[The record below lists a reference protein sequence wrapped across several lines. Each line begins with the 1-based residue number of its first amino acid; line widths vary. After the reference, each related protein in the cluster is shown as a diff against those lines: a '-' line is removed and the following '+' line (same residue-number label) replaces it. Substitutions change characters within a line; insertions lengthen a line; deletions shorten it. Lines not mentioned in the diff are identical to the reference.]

1 MASNTARRYS
11 MVKRYGVIIDTL
23 IKYGFG
29 YFVDQMGIRS
39 LGSLRSRLK
48 GRFGKG
54 DEARTGPARV
64 RMVLEELGPTYV
76 KFGQLMSMREDL
88 IPKEYAEEFSKLQDD
103 VPPFDYS
110 EIERIIEEELGKKV
124 ENLFL
129 SFDKKPVAA
138 ASLGQVHRAKLHGGT
153 EVAVKVQRP
162 GIRKVIDSDLDI
174 LYSIAGFAEE
184 HVEEAKLYNPV
195 EIVDELQRS
204 IYAEMDYTQ
213 EARNIERFQNNFKKD
228 PNIIIPGVYWEYSS
242 RRVLTLDYIDGI
254 KSDNFKKIDELG
266 LDRDKIAE
274 CGAEAFMKQI
284 FEDGFFHAD
293 MHSGNVLI
301 MEDGRIALLDFGM
314 VGHIS
319 KEIRNLLID
328 ALISITR
335 GDVNQFLEVLKD
347 FGMVP
352 TEIDVHAFKIDY
364 EHVLNKYYS
373 RSLKQLDTP
382 LMIAEMMALLRKFK
396 IRIPPN
402 IALLFKGVI
411 TVSGFGL
418 QMVPDFN
425 VTVIAEPYAR
435 DIMRTRFRPRNIADT
450 LYTDMWYTAR
460 MLHKAPL
467 QISHILSIAEK
478 GYLSIKFEHHGM
490 DRIVAELNASSNRL
504 AFSLIISSIILGS
517 SLIIQTGMQPHVGG
531 VPLFGVAGF
540 VMAAFMGLWLMVYI
554 LKTGKI

>member
-1 MASNTARRYS
+1 MASNIVRRYS

-23 IKYGFG
+23 VKYGFG

-39 LGSLRSRLK
+39 LGSLRSRFKDRL
-48 GRFGKG
+48 GRGH
-54 DEARTGPARV
+54 EPRTGPARA

-76 KFGQLMSMREDL
+76 KFGQLMSMRQDL
-88 IPKEYAEEFSKLQDD
+88 IPKEYAEEFAKLQND

-110 EIERIIEEELGKKV
+110 EVERIIEEELGDKV

-129 SFDKKPVAA
+129 SFEKTPIAA
-138 ASLGQVHRAKLHGGT
+138 ASIAQVHRAKLLGGADI
-153 EVAVKVQRP
+153 VVKVQRP

-184 HVEEAKLYNPV
+184 HVEEAKLYSPV
-195 EIVDELQRS
+195 EVVDELQKS
-204 IYAEMDYTQ
+204 IYLEMDFTQ
-213 EARNIERFQNNFKKD
+213 EGRNIERFQNNFRDD
-228 PNIIIPGVYWEYSS
+228 PNIVIPGVYWEYSS

-254 KSDNFKKIDELG
+254 KSDNFEKIDELG
-266 LDRDKIAE
+266 LDRDKLAE
-274 CGAEAFMKQI
+274 HGTEAFMKQI

-301 MEDGRIALLDFGM
+301 LEDGRIALLDFGM

-319 KEIRNLLID
+319 HEIRNLLID
-328 ALISITR
+328 ALIAITR
-335 GDVNQFLEVLKD
+335 GDVNQYLEVLKD

-352 TEIDVHAFKIDY
+352 DNIDVQAFKIDY
-364 EHVLNKYYS
+364 EHVLNKYYG

-382 LMIAEMMALLRKFK
+382 LMIAEMMTLLRKFK

-402 IALLFKGVI
+402 IALLFKGVM
-411 TVSGFGL
+411 TVSGFAL

-435 DIMRTRFRPRNIADT
+435 NIMRTRFKPRNIADN
-450 LYTDMWYTAR
+450 LYTDMWHTAR

-478 GYLSIKFEHHGM
+478 GYLNLRFEHKGM
-490 DRIVAELNASSNRL
+490 DRIVAELNAASNRL
-504 AFSLIISSIILGS
+504 SFSLIISSIILGS
-517 SLIIQTGMQPHVGG
+517 SLIIQTGMQPHIGG

-540 VMAAFMGLWLMVYI
+540 VIAAFMGLWLMVYI

>member
-1 MASNTARRYS
+1 MVSSITRRYS
-11 MVKRYGVIIDTL
+11 MVKRYGIIIDTL

-39 LGSLRSRLK
+39 LGSLRSRFKDRL
-48 GRFGKG
+48 GKG
-54 DEARTGPARV
+54 NQPRTGPARA

-76 KFGQLMSMREDL
+76 KFGQLMSMRQDL
-88 IPKEYAEEFSKLQDD
+88 IPKEYAEEFAKLQND
-103 VPPFDYS
+103 VPPFECS
-110 EIERIIEEELGKKV
+110 EVERVIEEELGDKV

-129 SFDKKPVAA
+129 SFDKEPIAA
-138 ASLGQVHRAKLHGGT
+138 ASIGQVHRAKLHGGKD
-153 EVAVKVQRP
+153 VVVKVQRP

-174 LYSIAGFAEE
+174 LFSIAGFAEE
-184 HVEEAKLYNPV
+184 HLEEAKLYSPV
-195 EIVDELQRS
+195 AVVEELQRS

-213 EARNIERFQNNFKKD
+213 EARNIERFKCNFKDD
-228 PNIIIPGVYWEYSS
+228 PNIVIPGVYWEYSGLK
-242 RRVLTLDYIDGI
+242 VLTLDYIDGI
-254 KSDNFKKIDELG
+254 KSDNFKEIDALG
-266 LDRDKIAE
+266 LDRNQIAE
-274 CGAEAFMKQI
+274 YGTEAFMKQI

-301 MEDGRIALLDFGM
+301 LTDGRIALLDFGM

-328 ALISITR
+328 ALIAITR
-335 GDVNQFLEVLKD
+335 GDVNQYLEVLKD

-352 TEIDVHAFKIDY
+352 AEIDVHAFKIDY
-364 EHVLNKYYS
+364 EHVLNKYYG
-373 RSLKQLDTP
+373 RSLDQLNTP
-382 LMIAEMMALLRKFK
+382 LMIAEMMSMLRKFK

-402 IALLFKGVI
+402 IALLFKGVM
-411 TVSGFGL
+411 TVSGFAL

-425 VTVIAEPYAR
+425 VTVVAEPYAR
-435 DIMRTRFRPRNIADT
+435 GIMHNRLKPRNIADT
-450 LYTDMWYTAR
+450 FYTDMWYTAR

-467 QISHILSIAEK
+467 QISHILGVAEK
-478 GYLSIKFEHHGM
+478 GYLNLKFEHHGM
-490 DRIVAELNASSNRL
+490 DRIVAEINASSNRL

-517 SLIIQTGMQPHVGG
+517 SLIIQTGMQPHIGD

-540 VMAAFMGLWLMVYI
+540 VIAAFMGIWLMLYI